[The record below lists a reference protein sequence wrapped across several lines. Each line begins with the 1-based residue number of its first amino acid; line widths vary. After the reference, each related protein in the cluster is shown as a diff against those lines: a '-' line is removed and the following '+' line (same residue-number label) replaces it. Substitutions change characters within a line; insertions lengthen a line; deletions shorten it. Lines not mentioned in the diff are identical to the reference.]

1 MHLVS
6 LVTDWLL
13 AAGMSFVDLCVG
25 VAHGLVVWHRSTY
38 QCSRPSHIYLYVLIA
53 VWITLSIGFFFLYRR
68 LFPSKRKSLSHQLQL
83 QP

>member
-13 AAGMSFVDLCVG
+13 AAGVSFVDLF
-25 VAHGLVVWHRSTY
+25 AGLVHGFSVWHRSTY

-53 VWITLSIGFFFLYRR
+53 VWITFPIGFFFLYRR
-68 LFPSKRKSLSHQLQL
+68 LFPSKRKSLSTQLQL
-83 QP
+83 QS